1 MPASD
6 KVATVDKVAVIGHRG
21 ARNLWPE
28 NSLDGFERT
37 RALGI
42 EGVEF
47 DVHIA
52 RDGELV
58 VIHDPTLDRTTEGQ
72 GPVADRTAAELA
84 ATKLRD
90 GGGAGV
96 PTLDQ
101 VLDVFAGSGV
111 ELHIEIKTDIT
122 GHRYRGLEQRLVDV
136 IVRRKL
142 QDTAILTCFAPKALE
157 IVHGIAPPQ
166 RLLASVNQR
175 SADAMGGLD
184 KALDRLVALGDC
196 LVAVEKGLLAEKL
209 DYCLDRLGPEKLG
222 AWVPNE
228 AADLAHW
235 LAQPVRQITTDRP
248 DIALEQRRR
257 LLQAELHSD

>member
-1 MPASD
+1 MPAS
-6 KVATVDKVAVIGHRG
+6 KRSVSIIGHRG

-101 VLDVFAGSGV
+101 VLDVFAGSGI
-111 ELHIEIKTDIT
+111 ELHIEIKTDLN
-122 GHRYRGLEQRLVDV
+122 GRRYPDLEQRLADV
-136 IVRRKL
+136 IARRKL
-142 QDTAILTCFAPKALE
+142 QDTAILTCFTPRALE
-157 IVHGIAPPQ
+157 IVRGIAPTQ
-166 RLLASVNQR
+166 RVLASVNRR
-175 SADAMGGLD
+175 SAEAMGGFD
-184 KALDRLVALGDC
+184 KALDRFAAMAGC

-222 AWVPNE
+222 VWVLNE

-248 DIALEQRRR
+248 DIALEQRGR